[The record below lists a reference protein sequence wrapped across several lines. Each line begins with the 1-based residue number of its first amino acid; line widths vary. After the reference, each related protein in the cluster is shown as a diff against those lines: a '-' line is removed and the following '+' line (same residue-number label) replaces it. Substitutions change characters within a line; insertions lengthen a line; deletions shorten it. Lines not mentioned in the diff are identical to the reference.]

1 MPGDVAIEPMSEADL
16 DWVVAREAEL
26 HPFPWSRGNFADSLS
41 AGHSCW
47 VLRSLGQPLAYAV
60 MLLVLDEAH
69 LLDISVE
76 RAAQGKGVGR
86 KMFEHLRQEALRNGA
101 TQLFLEVRP
110 SNLRALALYRNIGFE
125 QIGRRRDYYPAAH
138 GREDALVMRLGL

>member
-1 MPGDVAIEPMSEADL
+1 MAASAVFEPMTEADL

-26 HPFPWSRGNFADSLS
+26 HPFPWSRGNFADSLA

-47 VLRSLGQPLAYAV
+47 LMWSLGQPLAYAV
-60 MLLVLDEAH
+60 MLIVLDEAH
-69 LLDISVE
+69 LLDISVD

-86 KMFEHLRQEALRNGA
+86 KMVDHLRQEARNNGA

-110 SNLRALALYRNIGFE
+110 SNLRAIALYRNIGFE
-125 QIGRRRDYYPAAH
+125 QIGRRRDYYPAVG
-138 GREDALVMRLGL
+138 GREDALVMRVGL